1 MALPLLRGTLDILVL
16 KSLSW
21 GPKHGFEIITW
32 LEERS
37 RGNLAVN
44 DGALFQALQRME
56 GRRLIAAEWVVTE
69 NSRRARYYSLTS
81 AGRAHLR
88 TESGRVTKYA
98 EALVSILGAR
108 SA

>member
-1 MALPLLRGTLDILVL
+1 MSLPLLRGTLDILVL

-32 LEERS
+32 LEARS
-37 RGNLAVN
+37 QGSLSVN
-44 DGALFQALQRME
+44 DGALFQALQRLE
-56 GRRLIAAEWVVTE
+56 ARKFISAEWLVTE

-88 TESGRVTKYA
+88 AESGRVTRYA
-98 EALVSILGAR
+98 EALVSILGTR